1 MAQQNR
7 VGSHATTIHSDDSGT
22 HVVYHNTAV
31 VTFTPLTV
39 TLRNGGWQTVTTK
52 LRMNQ
57 TARQFDLNY
66 HVYQQDYQ
74 WFVDTP
80 NGTVP
85 FFDGIQFSRKKRPL
99 SPRQRLEESGYEI
112 ISNAKRHWYHIRKIR
127 HQFGDGQFNIDP
139 SEKNDLN
146 LNSFIVYRQNPN
158 CWHLFWNAFEATSSG
173 SDPSNMDNGS
183 LGDVLDDTRAYSRA
197 LINAPSEYLDISE
210 GLYQASSDAYNS
222 HTFRPFSP
230 YFSK

>member
-139 SEKNDLN
+139 SEKTTSTSTAL
-146 LNSFIVYRQNPN
+146 SYTAKIPIVGTCSGTPLRPLLVAPIPPT
-158 CWHLFWNAFEATSSG
+158 WITGHLVTCLTIQG
-173 SDPSNMDNGS
+173 
-183 LGDVLDDTRAYSRA
+183 
-197 LINAPSEYLDISE
+197 
-210 GLYQASSDAYNS
+210 
-222 HTFRPFSP
+222 HTVGP
-230 YFSK
+230 